1 MIERLV
7 RHGAAPPQPGTDPC
21 QWLREALRTVGSR
34 RIRHPG
40 NHRYALRIGRT
51 RGERT
56 RTAIGLATGRYP
68 KPSGQFCLPSDP
80 GGHSSPTGEQS
91 ICCSR

>member
-1 MIERLV
+1 VPDDNAEPRS
-7 RHGAAPPQPGTDPC
+7 
-21 QWLREALRTVGSR
+21 WLRAALREIGSR

-56 RTAIGLATGRYP
+56 RTVIAMATGHYP
-68 KPSGQFCLPSDP
+68 TPGQN
-80 GGHSSPTGEQS
+80 T
-91 ICCSR
+91 